1 MILDGP
7 NTKHQIEQT
16 ETTTT
21 SIAFSISQ
29 LLKFNSVKHAR
40 KESTGSVRHYQCR
53 ETLLPLYLSMK
64 IHAPTRSR
72 RLVDTLHSLGR
83 RVSYDRLLQVSSN
96 VTNGICQR
104 FLILGDA
111 VCPSKLPQNL
121 FTTAAVDN
129 IEHNPSSGTASTGIS
144 LIQHPGHTHGGLD
157 RGVEQPLF
165 TMLKEIQWTFSRP
178 SVKTKSKQKD
188 QLAALKSD
196 CGLFSRLTFLVK
208 QDMGIWKNSSLMKT
222 IPLHQLYQQVANC
235 ELE

>member
-21 SIAFSISQ
+21 SIAPSISQ
-29 LLKFNSVKHAR
+29 VLKFNSVKHAR

-72 RLVDTLHSLGR
+72 GLVDTLHSLGR
-83 RVSYDRLLQVSSN
+83 RVSYDRLLQVSSD
-96 VTNGICQR
+96 VTNGICQH

-111 VCPSKLPQNL
+111 VCPSKSPQNL

-129 IEHNPSSGTASTGIS
+129 IDHNPNSATAKVSFHGTGIS
-144 LIQHPGHTHGGLD
+144 LIQNPSHTHGGLD
-157 RGVEQPLF
+157 CGVAVLNRDRSSKSTPHL
-165 TMLKEIQWTFSRP
+165 P
-178 SVKTKSKQKD
+178 STYTNVPQVAPRTNNFNIYVVK
-188 QLAALKSD
+188 
-196 CGLFSRLTFLVK
+196 GPVRLTNFLASAAAAEKENDGCLNLVK
-208 QDMGIWKNSSLMKT
+208 ADI
-222 IPLHQLYQQVANC
+222 
-235 ELE
+235 